1 LWHYENQSF
10 LESKISTLEK
20 SVYEI
25 HQTETK
31 LAEVV
36 KNVESQLEK
45 HQKAIKCM
53 VNDYKAAQASDTT
66 RPVPSITE
74 ESVASIAASI
84 TAYVYG
90 LKLTSITLD
99 GLLNH
104 SMMNLSISTPPSP
117 LLTHSGTIFL
127 TCYAYIV

>member
-1 LWHYENQSF
+1 MWHYENQSF

-25 HQTETK
+25 HHTETK

-45 HQKAIKCM
+45 HQKAIKSM
-53 VNDYKAAQASDTT
+53 VNDCKAAQASDTT

-84 TAYVYG
+84 TAEQKDLKNK
-90 LKLTSITLD
+90 LKLCSSNNPAPIRSVFITPD
-99 GLLNH
+99 F
-104 SMMNLSISTPPSP
+104 TPLEQRRTKHCVSN
-117 LLTHSGTIFL
+117 
-127 TCYAYIV
+127 